1 MLAKS
6 LCTII
11 DKKRYIMYLGI
22 DLGTSGVKV
31 IILDDNDRLIAQASS
46 SIDVSRPYP
55 LWSEQEPASWWQA
68 TNEAMA
74 TLKANNS
81 DDLSQISAIGL
92 SGQMH
97 GATLLDHENNI
108 IRPAILWNDG
118 RSEQQCKAIEAIE
131 PDTRAITGNIAM
143 PGFTA
148 PKLVWL
154 KENEAENFAKVAK
167 VLLPKDYL
175 RFLMTGEFASDMSDS
190 AGTLWLD
197 VEKRQWSTK
206 MLSATDLNLA
216 QMPALYEGTEITGHL
231 TDEIAKL
238 WGMDKVPV
246 IAGGGDNA
254 AGAAGIGVIN
264 PNEAFLSLGTSGV
277 YFVANETYMPNPDSA
292 VHTFCHCIPN
302 TWHQMAVVLSAASC
316 LTWVT
321 QLTGFENEKS
331 LLDEVEKLDFS
342 TPSPLMFLPYLSGE
356 RTPHNNPNA
365 QGVFFGLGYNTEAA
379 ELGRAVLE
387 GIAFAFADGQQAL
400 VAAGTKI
407 DQVSVIGGGSR
418 SKLWGKILASV
429 LNKPLTYRKGGEVG
443 PALGAARLAKIG
455 VNKLNVSDVCI
466 ASEIDYVIEP
476 QQEMTNY
483 YPAQH
488 LKYQQLYQSLKE
500 HF

>member
-1 MLAKS
+1 
-6 LCTII
+6 
-11 DKKRYIMYLGI
+11 MYLGI

-31 IILDDNDRLIAQASS
+31 IMLDDKDVIVAQASS
-46 SIDVSRPYP
+46 PLTVSRPAP
-55 LWSEQEPASWWQA
+55 LWSEQNPSDWWQA
-68 TNEAMA
+68 TQLAIAE
-74 TLKANNS
+74 LKQENAES
-81 DDLSQISAIGL
+81 LAQVKAIGL

-97 GATLLDHENNI
+97 GATLLDNKNQV

-118 RSEQQCKAIEAIE
+118 RCEAQCKEIESSE
-131 PDTRAITGNIAM
+131 PNSRAITGNIAM

-154 KENEAENFAKVAK
+154 KKHELDNFNKVAK

-175 RFLMTGEFASDMSDS
+175 RFLMTGNFASDMSDS
-190 AGTLWLD
+190 TGTLWLD
-197 VEKRQWSTK
+197 VEKRQWSEK
-206 MLSATDLNLA
+206 MLTATDLTLE
-216 QMPALYEGTEITGHL
+216 QMPVLYEGTEITGHL
-231 TDEIAKL
+231 SDEVATL
-238 WGMDKVPV
+238 WGMNKVPV

-277 YFVANETYMPNPDSA
+277 YFVANASYKPNPDSA
-292 VHTFCHCIPN
+292 VHTFCHCVPN

-321 QLTGFENEKS
+321 KLTDFNDEKS
-331 LLDEVEKLDFS
+331 LLDEVEKIDFT
-342 TPSPLMFLPYLSGE
+342 TPSSVMFLPYLSGE

-365 QGVFFGLGYNTEAA
+365 QGVFFGLDHNTGPA

-400 VAAGTKI
+400 VVAGTKI

-455 VNKLNVSDVCI
+455 VNELNVSDVCI
-466 ASEIDYVIEP
+466 ASEVDHVIEP
-476 QQEMTNY
+476 QQQMKNY

-488 LKYQQLYQSLKE
+488 LKYQQLYQCLKAL
-500 HF
+500 F